1 MLCSECRT
9 AHASLST
16 IDVPPHPTRPHRI
29 PPLTLNPSPTLATPA
44 ASPQTVFNPEEVKT
58 FLMDAK
64 LPDPRP
70 LIHVCD
76 RFDFIDEM
84 TAYLYRYNKSRFILS

>member
-1 MLCSECRT
+1 M
-9 AHASLST
+9 
-16 IDVPPHPTRPHRI
+16 
-29 PPLTLNPSPTLATPA
+29 
-44 ASPQTVFNPEEVKT
+44 FNPEEVKT
-58 FLMDAK
+58 FLMEAK

-84 TAYLYRYNKSRFILS
+84 TAYLYRYNKSRFICLSFP